1 MTTNLRL
8 EVMVTSVLGT
18 KLIQL
23 QTLLGIFVSNSK
35 IKVGSVKKDYCSRH
49 PPPYRSSPKPNP
61 SLSVN
66 GSPKKPNQLTRVP
79 YRTFL
84 LASMDTPNP
93 NLNSNP
99 ASMRVLIRPPPS
111 ATATSY
117 SSPSSQTI
125 LIPSSSSDPPS
136 TDGVVV
142 VGFIGRSPDE
152 SAQLI
157 NRILDS
163 NVFGSGNLD
172 KTLCVEKEEPRD
184 WFKWRR
190 ISYYHE
196 EQKGILFLQFCSTRC
211 PAMDDGFSD
220 SGSGFDSAF
229 KEHDFGDLEG
239 MLFMF
244 SVSFFCFLYSS
255 ISSFINTHC

>member
-35 IKVGSVKKDYCSRH
+35 IKVGNVKKDYCSRH
-49 PPPYRSSPKPNP
+49 PPPYRSSPKPKP
-61 SLSVN
+61 LSVCQWKSKEAEPIN
-66 GSPKKPNQLTRVP
+66 QSPLPDLL
-79 YRTFL
+79 L

-93 NLNSNP
+93 NPNSNP

-111 ATATSY
+111 STATSY

-125 LIPSSSSDPPS
+125 PIPSSSSSDPPS

-142 VGFIGRSPDE
+142 VGFIGRSPDD

-172 KTLCVEKEEPRD
+172 KTLCVEKEELRD

-229 KEHDFGDLEG
+229 KENDFGDLEG

-244 SVSFFCFLYSS
+244 SVSFFLLSLQQHFQ
-255 ISSFINTHC
+255 FH